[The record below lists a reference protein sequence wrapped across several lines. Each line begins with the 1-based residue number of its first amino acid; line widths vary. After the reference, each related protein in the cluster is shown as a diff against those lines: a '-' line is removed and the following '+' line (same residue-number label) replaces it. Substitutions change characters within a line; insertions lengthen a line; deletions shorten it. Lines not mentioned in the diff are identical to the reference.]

1 MANKFI
7 NLLAAATLAVV
18 ACSYGVQP
26 GAALSTGHAH
36 GDVFARG
43 HSLRSSDTSVSRKR
57 SARARRADS
66 SVCKVRA
73 ESSSSSTDI
82 ATTSTKKKQQP
93 TSTYVEVTS
102 TSKAPAETTAAS
114 LTGSGKSSGSG
125 SSGGSS
131 GSYNGGSVNTSGDS
145 PCSNKVGFSWN
156 MGDRSE
162 LAIWSAGGGRC
173 AYTWS
178 SWPLDTAAN
187 AGSVVLPMLWGND
200 GTKISEFE
208 QNMPKFKD
216 TVILGFNEPN
226 EDSQSNM
233 SPSDAVALWWKSM
246 EPQVNNGHRLCSP
259 AVSSAQDGFPW
270 MQEFMSA
277 CEGCHISC
285 VSTHWYGTSAQ
296 EFIAYQQKFLD
307 EFGLP
312 LLVTEFACH
321 DFGGGADCD
330 DDDAWNFLKTTTAW
344 LNSESRVWGYMA
356 FGSLDNMVGVSAAD
370 QLLDVST
377 YEPNSLGWAYLD
389 SSF

>member
-1 MANKFI
+1 MANKFL

-26 GAALSTGHAH
+26 GAALTTGHAH
-36 GDVFARG
+36 GDVFAHG
-43 HSLRSSDTSVSRKR
+43 HSLRRSDTSVSSKR
-57 SARARRADS
+57 SSRARRAES
-66 SVCKVRA
+66 SVCKVRD
-73 ESSSSSTDI
+73 ESSSSSTNVVT
-82 ATTSTKKKQQP
+82 TTSTKKKHQP
-93 TSTYVEVTS
+93 TSTSE
-102 TSKAPAETTAAS
+102 APVETTAAS
-114 LTGSGKSSGSG
+114 SDNGNSSG
-125 SSGGSS
+125 GGSS
-131 GSYNGGSVNTSGDS
+131 GSYSRGSVNTSGDS

-162 LAIWSAGGGRC
+162 LSIWSAGGGRC

-200 GTKISEFE
+200 GNKISEFE
-208 QNMPKFKD
+208 QNMPKYKD

-226 EDSQSNM
+226 EGSQSNM
-233 SPSDAVALWWKSM
+233 KPSDAVALWWKHM
-246 EPQVNNGHRLCSP
+246 EPQVQNGHRLCSP
-259 AVSSAQDGFPW
+259 AVSSAQNGFPW
-270 MQEFMSA
+270 MQEFMSS

-285 VSTHWYGTSAQ
+285 VSTHWYGTSAK

-321 DFGGGADCD
+321 RWRPCD
-330 DDDAWNFLKTTTAW
+330 DDDAWNFLKTATAW
-344 LNSESRVWGYMA
+344 LNGESRVWGYMA
-356 FGSLDNMVGVSAAD
+356 FGSLDDMVGVSPAD
-370 QLLDVST
+370 QLLDVSN